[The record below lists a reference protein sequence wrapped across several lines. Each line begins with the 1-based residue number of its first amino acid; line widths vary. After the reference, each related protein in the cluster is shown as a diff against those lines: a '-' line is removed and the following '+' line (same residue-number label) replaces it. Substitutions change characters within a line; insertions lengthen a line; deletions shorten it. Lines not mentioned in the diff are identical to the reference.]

1 VKHFIFMVICIGMKR
16 STDHYKDLPA
26 LRRQTL
32 ELSASGTKP
41 TEICRRLGVSRS
53 TVWRWLK
60 LDPECNPAALAKPIG
75 RPRRLSDIEL
85 SSVTEALLRGPEAN
99 GFETPLWTLKR
110 IAEVI
115 RLVTGVT
122 YNSNYVA
129 HLLHGMGWS
138 CQKPERRA
146 RERNEEAIDN
156 WVKTEW
162 PLIKK
167 KHMTWAPR

>member
-1 VKHFIFMVICIGMKR
+1 MVVCTDMKR
-16 STDHYKDLPA
+16 STDHYKDLPDLRLKAIA
-26 LRRQTL
+26 L
-32 ELSASGTKP
+32 SKGGVKP
-41 TEICRRLGVSRS
+41 TDICRELDVARS

-60 LDPECNPAALAKPIG
+60 LDPERDSQALTKPIG
-75 RPRRLSDIEL
+75 RPRRLSDGEI
-85 SSVTEALLRGPEAN
+85 SAVTEALLKGPEAN

-115 RLVTGVT
+115 RLITGVT

-129 HLLHGMGWS
+129 HLLHGIGWS

-146 RERNEEAIDN
+146 KERNEEAIDN
-156 WVKTEW
+156 WVKTDW

-167 KHMTWAPR
+167 KDMTWAPR